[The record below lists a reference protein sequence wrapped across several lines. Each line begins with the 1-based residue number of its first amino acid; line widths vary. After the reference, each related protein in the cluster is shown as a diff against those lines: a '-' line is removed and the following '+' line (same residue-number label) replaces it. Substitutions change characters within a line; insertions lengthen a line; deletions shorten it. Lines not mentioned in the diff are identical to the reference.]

1 MIDLMSYYKKN
12 KIDGNEVVN
21 ILREH
26 DKDLSC
32 EQCVST
38 VDDDSNKYLI
48 EKHCFLEGSSGYSE
62 MYPILLQAA
71 LLRNV
76 VVFITRQHFFR
87 ITGRNFT
94 CDVFDGVNSKYL
106 TYEKIEKHLK
116 YIEQPD
122 FRVLPANVAQ
132 AVIRNVMTEWTV
144 YKKLMEMKKNDEYD
158 GYVGIPNYSDTKN
171 KATYV
176 AKYFKATLS
185 KKSLAEGMIDI
196 PKTDIRFKT
205 KVNPELIRS
214 VNVSYSPGQCIVN
227 VVYDNV
233 DRIPA
238 KQDNGIYLA
247 IDPGLDNLCTVV
259 SNLESFKPF
268 IVDGRE
274 IKSINRYYNY
284 KISTYTEKMKSKDE
298 SFDSDEYTRKMW
310 AERKN
315 VLDDAMHLISAKL
328 VEIARI
334 IRANTI
340 IFGHNDRWKDGIPF
354 RKDVKQN
361 FAFIPY
367 MSLINKMT
375 YKAAAYGISVVKQEE
390 SYTSKASFLDNDYI
404 PTYTEGDDTVYKF
417 SGKRIKRGLY
427 RASDRTVINA
437 DVNGAYN
444 ILRKYLQ
451 VNSIDVE
458 ISRECMGVVIPPV
471 RVRISELKARKRL
484 LNK

>member
-1 MIDLMSYYKKN
+1 MPNLLSYYKKN

-32 EQCVST
+32 EQCVNT
-38 VDDDSNKYLI
+38 VDDDSNKYLV

-87 ITGRNFT
+87 ITGRNYT
-94 CDVFDGVNSKYL
+94 CDVFDDINSKYL

-116 YIEQPD
+116 YTEQPD

-144 YKKLMEMKKNDEYD
+144 YKKLMEMKKNGEYD

-233 DRIPA
+233 TRIPA

-268 IVDGRE
+268 IIDGRE

-354 RKDVKQN
+354 RKDVK
-361 FAFIPY
+361 
-367 MSLINKMT
+367 
-375 YKAAAYGISVVKQEE
+375 
-390 SYTSKASFLDNDYI
+390 
-404 PTYTEGDDTVYKF
+404 
-417 SGKRIKRGLY
+417 
-427 RASDRTVINA
+427 
-437 DVNGAYN
+437 
-444 ILRKYLQ
+444 
-451 VNSIDVE
+451 
-458 ISRECMGVVIPPV
+458 
-471 RVRISELKARKRL
+471 
-484 LNK
+484 